1 MSRYEGR
8 RTPAGPIVTVD
19 GHLLDPRL
27 DLRNHS
33 PTGFEWGYAGSGSAQ
48 LALALLADHMRDD
61 PTIRRCI
68 GFARDWGFGR
78 LVVVNLFALR
88 STSPRALRRAPDP
101 VGPRNDRWI
110 ARLAAD
116 AELVIA
122 AWGALGNYRDRA
134 RLVTSTLSD
143 LYCLGRTRD
152 GSPRHPLYVRRDAAR
167 QRSDGCA

>member
-1 MSRYEGR
+1 MIREASFSQCGQYRYALWRQWDRG
-8 RTPAGPIVTVD
+8 GPTVLFV
-19 GHLLDPRL
+19 GLNP
-27 DLRNHS
+27 S
-33 PTGFEWGYAGSGSAQ
+33 T
-48 LALALLADHMRDD
+48 ADHMRDD
-61 PTIRRCI
+61 PTVRRCI

-167 QRSDGCA
+167 QRFDGCA